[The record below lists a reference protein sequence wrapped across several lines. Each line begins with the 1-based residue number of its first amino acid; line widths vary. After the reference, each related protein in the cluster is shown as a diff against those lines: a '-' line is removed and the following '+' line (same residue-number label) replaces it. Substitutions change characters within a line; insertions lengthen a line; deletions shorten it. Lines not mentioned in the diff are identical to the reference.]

1 MIINCRREKGYVLQ
15 GLAIKNSIGSGVE
28 KRQEKKKGLN
38 FEKRQKKTRVLG
50 EVR

>member
-1 MIINCRREKGYVLQ
+1 LLLRTVLE
-15 GLAIKNSIGSGVE
+15 VE
-28 KRQEKKKGLN
+28 LKKDKKKKGLN